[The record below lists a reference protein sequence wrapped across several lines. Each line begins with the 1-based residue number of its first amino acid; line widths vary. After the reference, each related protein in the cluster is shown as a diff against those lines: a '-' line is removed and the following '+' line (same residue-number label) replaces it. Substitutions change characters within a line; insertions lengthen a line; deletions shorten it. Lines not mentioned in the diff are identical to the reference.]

1 MFLLYINHEAILKNN
16 IYFFQFILIVFL
28 TAFSV
33 SNLGSTEYKIDN
45 DHSFIAFKIGHFKV
59 GHVLGRFNKFTGEI
73 LYNKENIENS
83 SVSAKI
89 DTLSIDTGVAK
100 RDFHLRTSEFLDILK
115 FPEITFNSKKIKLDK
130 DNKHFLITGTLK
142 IKNKEK
148 DISIRAKELGKSID
162 PYGLE
167 RLAFKGTVELNRFD
181 FNINFD
187 NRLKDNSPMIG
198 DKINVVIYLEAIKTE
213 GKNENMY

>member
-1 MFLLYINHEAILKNN
+1 LKN
-16 IYFFQFILIVFL
+16 IKYFFQFILIVFL
-28 TAFSV
+28 VAFST
-33 SNLGSTEYKIDN
+33 SNLEATEYKIDN

-59 GHVLGRFNKFTGEI
+59 GHVLGRFNIFAGEI
-73 LYNKENIENS
+73 VYNKENIENS

-115 FPEITFNSKKIKLDK
+115 FPGITFNSKKIRLDK

-142 IKNKEK
+142 IKNKER
-148 DISIRAKELGKSID
+148 DISIRAKELGKTID
-162 PYGLE
+162 PYEQE
-167 RLAFKGTVELNRFD
+167 RVAFEGTAELNRFD
-181 FNINFD
+181 FDINFD
-187 NRLKDNSPMIG
+187 GRLKDNSPMIG

-213 GKNENMY
+213 EKK